1 MLWEAQVVT
10 HIGRVFAILGVAFVT
25 AMVHS
30 WIVPIITQEPAESAG
45 QADRL
50 HALIS
55 GNGQGSPV
63 APHGTDAGEAAD
75 STTDASS
82 GQTGIEEGSSD
93 GAPPDSEGGAE
104 PTDGALIASITLE
117 QVLAIY
123 REHIEQDT
131 GQVVLIDAR
140 GQEGAYARGHIRGAE
155 HMTASMLLDA
165 DERAQQ
171 LVSMILPE
179 QTIIIYCGGGDC
191 DESKNLRTVL
201 VGELGFANVWIFHPG
216 YPALVEAGLPVVSG
230 ETPIG

>member
-1 MLWEAQVVT
+1 MT
-10 HIGRVFAILGVAFVT
+10 HIARVFAILGVAFVV

-30 WIVPIITQEPAESAG
+30 WIVPILTQEPAETEG
-45 QADRL
+45 QAARL
-50 HALIS
+50 DSLIS
-55 GNGQGSPV
+55 GGGQGDGAGEHSEGTDGDGSRV
-63 APHGTDAGEAAD
+63 APADSPTVDGSDASGGDPESSESADGAGE
-75 STTDASS
+75 T
-82 GQTGIEEGSSD
+82 
-93 GAPPDSEGGAE
+93 E
-104 PTDGALIASITLE
+104 PAQGELIASITLE
-117 QVLAIY
+117 QVLALY

-140 GQEGAYARGHIRGAE
+140 GQEGAYVEGHIRGAE
-155 HMTASMLLDA
+155 HLTANMLLDA

-171 LVSMILPE
+171 LISMILPE

-201 VGELGFANVWIFHPG
+201 VGELAFENVWIFHPG